1 MPMDTLMNY
10 DPLGSFK
17 HKAIWYV
24 KFAWLPH
31 RCCISGKR
39 IWLKK
44 AYKGTAMWT
53 GPGDPVFQ
61 HEWVLKEQYLFAKLR
76 GQI

>member
-1 MPMDTLMNY
+1 MNY

-17 HKAIWYV
+17 HRAVWYV
-24 KFAWLPH
+24 KFAWWPS
-31 RCCISGKR
+31 RCAISKER
-39 IWLKK
+39 IWLKR

-61 HEWVLKEQYLFAKLR
+61 YEWVSKEHYLFAKLR
-76 GQI
+76 GTL